1 MLHGNSIVGFGQKP
15 TIELVFPIV
24 GSCFE
29 MLVGKTN
36 VSKSPGNYTWSCTRV
51 DLLPRANLGSAETCA
66 RAA

>member
-1 MLHGNSIVGFGQKP
+1 
-15 TIELVFPIV
+15 
-24 GSCFE
+24 